1 MPVSADILRLHLDYT
16 AWASQRLLDAAAE
29 LSPEELTRD
38 FKTADSDVLGTLAH
52 IFASDR
58 IWFSRLQGNP
68 RTTFLDPGERDLARL
83 REAWPALL
91 QRWKEWAAPL
101 TDEQAAAKVAFRDMK
116 GNPYEMPLWQILLHV
131 VNHGTHHRGTVS
143 GFLRAM
149 VRTPPQLDLIAFYR
163 LLQVR

>member
-1 MPVSADILRLHLDYT
+1 M
-16 AWASQRLLDAAAE
+16 
-29 LSPEELTRD
+29 
-38 FKTADSDVLGTLAH
+38 
-52 IFASDR
+52 
-58 IWFSRLQGNP
+58 
-68 RTTFLDPGERDLARL
+68 
-83 REAWPALL
+83 
-91 QRWKEWAAPL
+91 